1 MKIFISLGE
10 TPDGSPCSPVG
21 DGGSHLPQLAKVG
34 ELLETQCWV
43 PHVLSLFWLTW
54 GSFLSTPTRVST

>member
-34 ELLETQCWV
+34 ELL
-43 PHVLSLFWLTW
+43 
-54 GSFLSTPTRVST
+54 